1 MEDWAEIRR
10 LYRAERLPIRAICR
24 QLGVGRNTVRRALAA
39 AAPPKYQRAAKGSIV
54 DEVEPQIRDLLKAW
68 PSMPATV
75 IAERIGW
82 TRSITVLKDRVR
94 LLRPV
99 YLPPDPA
106 QRTDYLPGEL
116 AQCDLWFPPAEVPLG
131 FGQTGSPPVL
141 VMVTGY
147 SRWMSA
153 VMIPS
158 RQIPDLL
165 IGHWSLISR
174 LGVAPKALVWDNE
187 SGIGQWR
194 GGRPQLTTPM
204 NAFRGVLGIRVVQ
217 CRPADPESKGLVE
230 RANGYLETSFL
241 PGRSFTSPQDF
252 NAQLEAWLVLAN
264 NRQHRGLGCRPV
276 DRIGADRAAM
286 LALPPVA
293 PTVGWRLTTR
303 LPRDH
308 YVRLDANDY
317 SVHPSAVGR
326 RVEVSADALTVHVTC
341 NGKPVAQHERCWAR
355 HQSITDPAHRV
366 AADQLR
372 IAHRHAS
379 VTPIATPVEAR
390 DLSDYDRMFGVA
402 DGEVA

>member
-1 MEDWAEIRR
+1 MA
-10 LYRAERLPIRAICR
+10 IRAICR

-39 AAPPKYQRAAKGSIV
+39 SAPPRYQRPVKGSIV

-68 PSMPATV
+68 PAMPATV

-94 LLRPV
+94 LLRPL
-99 YLPPDPA
+99 YLPPDPS
-106 QRTDYLPGEL
+106 QRTEYLPGEL
-116 AQCDLWFPPAEVPLG
+116 AQCDLWFPPADVPLG
-131 FGQTGSPPVL
+131 FGQVGSPPVL
-141 VMVTGY
+141 VMVAGY

-165 IGHWSLISR
+165 IGHWRLISR

-194 GGRPQLTTPM
+194 GGRPQLTTAM

-241 PGRSFTSPQDF
+241 PGRTFTSPQDF
-252 NAQLEAWLVLAN
+252 NAQLEAWLVRAN

-276 DRIGADRAAM
+276 DRIDADRAAM
-286 LALPPVA
+286 VALPPVA

-317 SVHPSAVGR
+317 SVHPSVVGR
-326 RVEVSADALTVHVTC
+326 RVDITADATHVQVSC
-341 NGKPVAQHERCWAR
+341 DGKLVARHDRCWAK
-355 HQSITDPAHRV
+355 HQSLTDPAHRV

-372 IAHRHAS
+372 AAHRFAS
-379 VTPIATPVEAR
+379 VTPVATPVEAR
-390 DLSDYDRMFGVA
+390 DLSDYDRMFGLVE
-402 DGEVA
+402 EVA